1 MYRHSHYS
9 QNRADRR
16 WRSRSFALALLGA
29 AGIGVYGLLT
39 ALYPGDG
46 PFWSAFQNITEALVA
61 AMTTLA
67 CAVRAKRERA
77 ARDSMVG
84 VAARAWIAWSL
95 IAAGLGAWTL
105 GQIGWGVIVVGL
117 GGVPPEVSL
126 LDVAFLLSPV
136 LILVGLLTMV
146 RTPAG
151 YLSNLRAAIEGLF
164 IAAGV
169 LLLSWSLIVGA
180 VSASTT
186 SSTFAQ
192 VVNLA
197 YPLLDV
203 LAISAVLFV
212 AFWRRNDPP
221 RGLGLL
227 ALGIAC
233 LAVSDS
239 SYWYMSATTP
249 NFQGSTALDT
259 GWIAGFLLIVF
270 AALRPSTKT
279 TRGRRRLNGRWLLA
293 IPALPAILGVGAVL
307 IRWGL
312 GGGLGRTPGT
322 LFVIVTILVLLG
334 AVLLLTV
341 SYENDALRSDL
352 ERRVEERTAELH
364 ATERY
369 YRALVQ
375 HASDVVMVVGPDLSI
390 RYLSDSLQDI
400 FGLRPEALLGG
411 DVSVFGREA
420 GKALTEVLD
429 LAALAPAQIARIEW
443 TLNDATGRARHVE
456 STITNLL
463 ADPHVG
469 ALVLNTRD
477 VTERV
482 ELERQLRH
490 QAFHD
495 PLTGLSN
502 RALLGDRAAQAFA
515 RSRRTG
521 TQVAAVVADLD
532 AFKLVNDSLGHQAGD
547 ELLRSVAQRLQSVAR
562 LEDTVARIGGDEFL
576 VLIDAVDAN
585 EDALALA
592 ERLHDAIQ
600 PAFVLAGSEFGLTM
614 SVGVAVG
621 SAAKTNFEQLQSDAD
636 VAMYTVKAGGKDA
649 VQLFQPSMHQQARE
663 HLRLQSDLHNALEND
678 ELWLLYQPQFDI
690 VGERLEGF
698 EALVRWNHPTRGLVR
713 PDRFITLAEESGLI
727 VPLGR
732 WVLREALRQA
742 AAWDCVENDA
752 AAPSIAVNVS
762 TVQIRAPSLLADVK
776 DALRQS
782 GIAPTRVILEIT
794 ESSLIED
801 SHNAIGV
808 LHALKELGVR
818 IAIDDF
824 GTGYASL
831 AYLQEMPVDILKID
845 QSFVANTDTRGR
857 ELLEAIIDIGR
868 TLSLTTIAE
877 GIEQPDQ
884 LATVKSF
891 GCDIA
896 QGYLLGRPL
905 PAEEAQHLI
914 EQQSATRSPGPGK
927 LARQ

>member
-1 MYRHSHYS
+1 V
-9 QNRADRR
+9 
-16 WRSRSFALALLGA
+16 LPA
-29 AGIGVYGLLT
+29 AVGLGVYGLLT

-46 PFWSAFQNITEALVA
+46 PFWSAFQNITEVLA
-61 AMTTLA
+61 AAAATLA
-67 CAVRAKRERA
+67 CVVRAKRERA
-77 ARDSMVG
+77 ARDSTVG
-84 VAARAWIAWSL
+84 VAARAWTAWSL

-105 GQIGWGVIVVGL
+105 GQIGWCVIVVGL

-136 LILVGLLTMV
+136 LIVVGLLTMV

-164 IAAGV
+164 IASGV

-180 VSASTT
+180 VSASTAT
-186 SSTFAQ
+186 STFAE

-203 LAISAVLFV
+203 LAISAVLSV

-227 ALGIAC
+227 GLGIAC

-239 SYWYMSATTP
+239 SYWYMSATTS

-259 GWIAGFLLIVF
+259 GWVAGFLLIAF
-270 AALRPSTKT
+270 AALRPPAKT
-279 TRGRRRLNGRWLLA
+279 ARGRRRMNVRRLLA
-293 IPALPAILGVGAVL
+293 IPALPAVLGAGAVVT
-307 IRWGL
+307 RWGL

-322 LFVIVTILVLLG
+322 LFVIVTVVVLLG

-341 SYENDALRSDL
+341 SYENDALRSSL

-390 RYLSDSLQDI
+390 RYLSSSLQDM
-400 FGLRPEALLGG
+400 FGLRPEALIGR
-411 DVSVFGREA
+411 DVSVFGGEA
-420 GKALTEVLD
+420 GKALTEALD

-443 TLNDATGRARHVE
+443 TLNDAAGRARRVE

-495 PLTGLSN
+495 PLTGLPN

-521 TQVAAVVADLD
+521 TRVAAIVADLD
-532 AFKLVNDSLGHQAGD
+532 GFKLVNDSLGHQAGD
-547 ELLRSVAQRLQSVAR
+547 ELLRSVAQRLRSVAR
-562 LEDTVARIGGDEFL
+562 PEDTVARIGGDEFL
-576 VLIDAVDAN
+576 VLIDAVDADG
-585 EDALALA
+585 DALVLA
-592 ERLHDAIQ
+592 ERLHDALR
-600 PAFVLAGSEFGLTM
+600 PAFVLAGSEYSLTT
-614 SVGVAVG
+614 SIGVAVG

-649 VQLFQPSMHQQARE
+649 VRLFQPSMHRQARE
-663 HLRLQSDLHNALEND
+663 HLRLQSDLHKALEND

-690 VGERLEGF
+690 SGGRLEGF

-713 PDRFITLAEESGLI
+713 PDRFIALAEESGLI
-727 VPLGR
+727 VQIGR

-742 AAWDCVENDA
+742 AAWATVENAA

-762 TVQIRAPSLLADVK
+762 TVQIKAPSLLADVT

-782 GIAPTRVILEIT
+782 GIAPTRVVLEIT

-801 SHNAIGV
+801 SHSAIGV
-808 LHALKELGVR
+808 LRALKELGVR

-845 QSFVANTDTRGR
+845 QSFVASTDIRGR

-868 TLSLTTIAE
+868 TLSLTTIVE

-905 PAEEAQHLI
+905 PAEEAQQLI
-914 EQQSATRSPGPGK
+914 ERQSATRSPAK
-927 LARQ
+927 AAAAA